1 MKLQKTAI
9 LIFAQSAQKEAANKP
24 FKNAAK
30 VFTQLNK
37 HTINTVKKTKLPYFH
52 ATENTQTG
60 ITFGERLTNAIQSV
74 YDQGFDNVITIGNDT
89 PHLRA
94 SHIIDTAKKLESHR
108 LILGPSKDGGFY
120 LIGLHKSQFN
130 PATFLQLPWQT
141 KTLTKELLVTG
152 FQEKKQVHI
161 LATLED
167 IDNLQDIKT
176 VVKKFRI
183 LNNRTLQQLLET
195 LVSNTTTI
203 EIIKISFKNFLFQDL
218 HFNKGS
224 PSLHFA

>member
-9 LIFAQSAQKEAANKP
+9 LIFAQSAQKEAASKP

-37 HTINTVKKTKLPYFH
+37 HTLDTVKKTKLPYFL
-52 ATENTQTG
+52 ATENAQIG

-94 SHIIDTAKKLESHR
+94 SHIIDTVKKLESHR

-130 PATFLQLPWQT
+130 PTTFLQLPWQT
-141 KTLTKELLVTG
+141 KTLTKELLATG
-152 FQEKKQVHI
+152 FQEKKQVHL

-203 EIIKISFKNFLFQDL
+203 EIRKISFVFFLFQEL

-224 PSLHFA
+224 PSILQA